1 MKFISLTKITSLL
14 VLLLNFAAA
23 LDVTWL
29 KANQQSVGIA
39 CKAAVSGTALYCA
52 KDSKKVYT
60 CQCSDVVGMGAYAYC
75 GYTETKGNESS
86 KKRFQDYFISKC
98 PGLTRQEIE
107 NSYNNVTKYITTTS
121 NIANFNA
128 SVPISTPVKYSEKL
142 YVSTYKSNYQ
152 RWLNV
157 DYGTFFGM
165 GLVGYW
171 AAIFFVFGIFR
182 ALELMNLS
190 DKFVCNT
197 TLYKTL
203 QSNVFFKPFVGKNYK
218 KNYFFG
224 YVPVTMDVIIIL
236 IYVIIDIVGCFVHIH
251 FLPNSTIWPKKS
263 AQLGRLIGDRTGHI
277 AIFTINLTFLFA
289 GRNNFMLWCTGWNFQ
304 SFITY
309 HKWVSRMTVFNVVA
323 HAIAFYISSKTSGNL
338 DSRSA
343 QDYYRWGAVAVVS
356 ASAIVLQA
364 SFPVRKYL
372 YEVFLYVH
380 IILAVF
386 FLVGAWIHL
395 VNFELQQYVFASVGL
410 WSLDR
415 LLRIVRI
422 ANFGGYKNATV
433 TVENDEFLVIT
444 VKNYNSKTFQ
454 PQSGNFV
461 FAYFG
466 MANCFWQSHPFTVVS
481 CDPTNGVKIM
491 AKVKK
496 GCTNKVYKHI
506 ISSSANSCELSIAL
520 EGPYGV
526 SKERLVSRDHNIL
539 MYSTNTGVSGPYYYL
554 ENMIKKGTAQ
564 GKNIK
569 FYWSIR
575 NWNTLGMF
583 SDELK
588 FLSEQDSIDV
598 IVYISKYDSD
608 KYSVSSSNSQSEIAL
623 TEQANS
629 DSESNKNEFRE
640 KMAEK
645 SSSTDSL
652 SVRDF
657 ESLLP
662 QVIFRSGRLPAH
674 EIVVTDISECLDN
687 TNITIMTCGHPEL
700 CDNIREIVLQNVK
713 TQKNKNIRLLDELQ
727 TW

>member
-1 MKFISLTKITSLL
+1 MRSTSLIKVTSLL
-14 VLLLNFAAA
+14 VLLLNVAAA

-39 CKAAVSGTALYCA
+39 CKGAVSGTALYCK
-52 KDSKKVYT
+52 KDSTKVYT

-75 GYTETKGNESS
+75 GYTETEGNESS
-86 KKRFQDYFISKC
+86 RKRFQDYFMSKC
-98 PGLTRQEIE
+98 PGLTRQKIE
-107 NSYNNVTKYITTTS
+107 DSYNNVTKYITTTS
-121 NIANFNA
+121 SIPNFNKT
-128 SVPISTPVKYSEKL
+128 VPIRTPVKYSEKL

-165 GLVGYW
+165 GLIGYW
-171 AAIFFVFGIFR
+171 AAIFLVFGIFR

-190 DKFVCNT
+190 DKFVTNT
-197 TLYKTL
+197 KLYKSL
-203 QSNVFFKPFVGKNYK
+203 QSNVFFKPFIGKNYK

-309 HKWVSRMTVFNVVA
+309 HKWVSRMTVFNVVS

-343 QDYYRWGAVAVVS
+343 QNYYRWGAVAVVS
-356 ASAIVLQA
+356 ASAIALQA
-364 SFPVRKYL
+364 TFPVRKYV
-372 YEVFLYVH
+372 YEIFLYVH

-395 VNFELQQYVFASVGL
+395 VNFDLQQYVFASVGL

-415 LLRIVRI
+415 LLRIIRI
-422 ANFGGYKNATV
+422 AGFGGYKKANITV
-433 TVENDEFLVIT
+433 VNDEFLVIT
-444 VKNYNSKTFQ
+444 VKSYNSKAFKPQ
-454 PQSGNFV
+454 PGNFV

-466 MANCFWQSHPFTVVS
+466 LQNCFWQSHPFTVVS

-491 AKVKK
+491 AKIKK

-506 ISSSANSCELSIAL
+506 VSSSTSCCEVAVAL

-526 SKERLVSRDHNIL
+526 SKERLVSRDQNIL

-554 ENMIKKGTAQ
+554 ESMIKKGTAQ

-575 NWNTLGMF
+575 NWSTLEMF

-588 FLSEQDSIDV
+588 LLSEQDSIDV
-598 IVYISKYDSD
+598 FVYISQYDSD
-608 KYSVSSSNSQSEIAL
+608 RYSESSSNSQSELEII
-623 TEQANS
+623 EQSNS
-629 DSESNKNEFRE
+629 NNSSNKSQIRE

-645 SSSTDSL
+645 SASTDSL
-652 SVRDF
+652 SMKNF

-662 QVIFRSGRLPAH
+662 QVTFRPGRLPVND
-674 EIVVTDISECLDN
+674 IVLADISECLDN
-687 TNITIMTCGHPEL
+687 TNITVMTCGHPEL
-700 CDNIREIVLQNVK
+700 CDDIREIVLQNVK
-713 TQKNKNIRLLDELQ
+713 IQKNKNIRLIDELQ